1 MFFTFFTFFTM
12 PSLGVYF
19 SDEEATAVD
28 AAAVVSPEKKPSPY
42 IAEAVRQRLSREGML
57 PGNPRAEINAAIEEV
72 GVDRAL
78 EALRKEKRRLE
89 REAVPA
95 R

>member
-1 MFFTFFTFFTM
+1 M
-12 PSLGVYF
+12 PTIGAHV
-19 SDEEATAVD
+19 SDDDNTAVEI
-28 AAAVVSPEKKPSPY
+28 AAKAANVKVGTW
-42 IAEAVRQRLSREGML
+42 ATEAIRQRLSREGML

-78 EALRKEKRRLE
+78 EVLKKAVRRKQPEPT
-89 REAVPA
+89 AA

>member
-1 MFFTFFTFFTM
+1 M

-19 SDEEATAVD
+19 TDQEAEAVES
-28 AAAVVSPEKKPSPY
+28 AAAVSTEKKPSPY
-42 IAEAVRQRLSREGML
+42 IAEAVRQRLAREGML

-78 EALRKEKRRLE
+78 EVLKKAVRRKQPEPT
-89 REAVPA
+89 AA